1 MIVVGIVLLALVG
14 WKALPEVVLGT
25 VNIINMVFINTLVLG
40 KYMPFSRPVAEQK
53 KGGNIVYNLLVIF
66 VLGLMVG
73 LHYVLKFLPFYATL
87 VVTGL
92 ALALALSLY
101 NKIRKLE
108 WPAIQQ

>member
-1 MIVVGIVLLALVG
+1 
-14 WKALPEVVLGT
+14 
-25 VNIINMVFINTLVLG
+25 
-40 KYMPFSRPVAEQK
+40 
-53 KGGNIVYNLLVIF
+53 LLVIF